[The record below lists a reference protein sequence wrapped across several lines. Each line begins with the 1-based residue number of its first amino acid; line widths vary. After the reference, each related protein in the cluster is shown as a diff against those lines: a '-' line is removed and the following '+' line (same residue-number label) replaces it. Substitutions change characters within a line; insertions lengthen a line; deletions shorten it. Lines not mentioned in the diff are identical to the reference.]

1 MRNVFRFTHEGPLFV
16 LAVAIVA
23 AIGVPLWQWSIS
35 HEQSDLVVR
44 RLSRLLLGPEQI
56 ICYGFFLWALF
67 ILWTRWWELG
77 RQRRPF
83 QLELLPPE
91 EDYRLLPED
100 ARLWQRRIQR
110 QTRAGGHATLLGQLL
125 DVALGRFATS
135 RQPQEVAAAVRE
147 SCELAQNRL
156 VTSMSL
162 VQYLAWAIPALGFV
176 GTARG
181 MGLALAAA
189 PALGSDDALQ
199 QFLDQT
205 TRNLGFTFD
214 CTLVALSLS
223 VILMFFIHLQQRSE
237 EHLVLD
243 SQQFCLERLQTR
255 LAVLE
260 ALPTAPPERV
270 GISTLPT
277 TVAPPVAPPPQV
289 PGTTSLGRE
298 RVTRDFGH
306 GLGGIT

>member
-1 MRNVFRFTHEGPLFV
+1 MRPAFRFTHEGPLFV

-23 AIGVPLWQWSIS
+23 SLAVPAWQWSITHDATDS
-35 HEQSDLVVR
+35 TIR
-44 RLSRLLLGPEQI
+44 RMSRLLLGPEQFL
-56 ICYGFFLWALF
+56 CYGCFVWAIF
-67 ILWTRWWELG
+67 ILWTRWWEMG

-83 QLELLPPE
+83 QQELLPPE

-110 QTRAGGHATLLGQLL
+110 QTLSSGQPTLLGQLL
-125 DVALGRFATS
+125 DLALGRFASS
-135 RQPQEVAAAVRE
+135 RHPAEVATAVRE
-147 SCELAQNRL
+147 AADLAQNRL

-162 VQYLAWAIPALGFV
+162 VQYLAWAIPALGFI

-189 PALGSDDALQ
+189 PALGSNEALQ

-223 VILMFFIHLQQRSE
+223 VVLMFFIHLQQRSE

-243 SQQFCLERLQTR
+243 AQQFCLERLLTKLVNLDQMVMVSSMDR
-255 LAVLE
+255 SLA
-260 ALPTAPPERV
+260 APLPEMQLPPPAPP
-270 GISTLPT
+270 I
-277 TVAPPVAPPPQV
+277 
-289 PGTTSLGRE
+289 PGNTSMGRE
-298 RVTRDFGH
+298 QRVTRDFGH
-306 GLGGIT
+306 GLGGLS